1 MAPSQKLPAMTNSAI
16 DFHSPTWRAIA
27 DKAQAQLD
35 TLRVKNDSPAL
46 DAIRTAETRGRIA
59 AWKELLAMA
68 DDKPAPVQET
78 PAY

>member
-1 MAPSQKLPAMTNSAI
+1 MTNSAI
-16 DFHSPTWRAIA
+16 DFHSPTWRSIA